1 MTRTLEQKDGLLK
14 KEFEEKQRLE
24 AQMNDMDLNVENL
37 NQTLKEYET
46 KFKKLQEDYLQKS
59 S

>member
-37 NQTLKEYET
+37 NQTIKEYET

>member
-1 MTRTLEQKDGLLK
+1 
-14 KEFEEKQRLE
+14 
-24 AQMNDMDLNVENL
+24 MNDMDLNVENL

-46 KFKKLQEDYLQKS
+46 KLKNLQEDYLQKS

>member
-1 MTRTLEQKDGLLK
+1 MTRTLEQKDGLIK

-37 NQTLKEYET
+37 N
-46 KFKKLQEDYLQKS
+46 
-59 S
+59 

>member
-1 MTRTLEQKDGLLK
+1 MTRTLEQKDGLIK

-46 KFKKLQEDYLQKS
+46 KLKNLQEDYLQKS

>member
-1 MTRTLEQKDGLLK
+1 MTRTLEQKDGLIK

-46 KFKKLQEDYLQKS
+46 KFKNLQEDYLQKS